1 MRTLP
6 YLRDWNEKYA
16 ANGLTIVGV
25 HAPEFEF
32 EKDEGNVREAMVRER
47 ITWPVAMDNDFNTW
61 RAYKNRYWPHKFLM
75 DQNGEARFHHI
86 GEGAYLE
93 TELWIRALL
102 EEAGNDISSIPIGGV
117 VVEEGEAPPSGEP
130 RTHEIYA
137 GSAWRGRFDYLGNSE
152 GYGGGAPTAYNDPGD
167 YEDGKFYLQGV
178 WSIDSESVTHSRT
191 GSNFEDYIA
200 IDYSARSVNVVVR
213 PTGGD
218 PFPVIV
224 TLDGEP
230 VPVEHRG
237 KDIAE
242 DGDGNTVLNIDGPR
256 MYNVL
261 QSPMQRRG
269 ELRLSTNSP
278 DFSLFTYTFS
288 R

>member
-32 EKDEGNVREAMVRER
+32 EKDEGNVRDAMVKER

-61 RAYKNRYWPHKFLM
+61 RAYKNRYWPHKFLI
-75 DQNGEARFHHI
+75 DKDGEARFHHI

-102 EEAGNDISSIPIGGV
+102 EEAGNDISGIPVGGV
-117 VVEEGEAPPSGEP
+117 VVEQGEAPPSGEP

-137 GSAWRGRFDYLGNSE
+137 GRAWSRGDYLGNSDSISGE
-152 GYGGGAPTAYNDPGD
+152 APIQFNDPGD
-167 YEDGKFYLQGV
+167 YEDGKFYLQGL
-178 WSIDSESVTHSRT
+178 WGFDSESVTHGRST
-191 GSNFEDYIA
+191 SNFEDYVA
-200 IDYSARSVNVVVR
+200 INYSARSVNVVVR

-224 TLDGEP
+224 TLDGNP

-237 KDIAE
+237 KDLSE
-242 DGDGNTVLNIDGPR
+242 DSRGNTVLNVDEPR

-269 ELRLSTNSP
+269 ELRLSANSP
-278 DFSLFTYTFS
+278 NFSLFTYTFS
-288 R
+288 K

>member
-1 MRTLP
+1 MRDL
-6 YLRDWNEKYA
+6 NEKYA

-61 RAYKNRYWPHKFLM
+61 RAYKNRFWPHKFLI
-75 DQNGEARFHHI
+75 DQNGEARYHHI
-86 GEGAYLE
+86 GEGAYLD
-93 TELWIRALL
+93 TELWVRALL
-102 EEAGNDISSIPIGGV
+102 EEAGNDISGIPVGGV
-117 VVEEGEAPPSGEP
+117 ITEEGDAPPSGESKT
-130 RTHEIYA
+130 RELFA
-137 GSAWRGRFDYLGNSE
+137 GRAWRSGDYLGNSE
-152 GYGGGAPTAYNDPGD
+152 SVSGEVPIHFNDPGD
-167 YEDGKFYLQGV
+167 YEDGKFYLHGL
-178 WSIDSESVTHSRT
+178 WSIDSESVTHGRST
-191 GSNFEDYIA
+191 NNYGDYVA
-200 IDYSARSVNVVVR
+200 INYSARSVNVVVR

-224 TLDGEP
+224 TLDGKP
-230 VPVEHRG
+230 VPQEHRG
-237 KDIAE
+237 KDVSE
-242 DGDGNTVLNIDGPR
+242 DERGNTVVNVDGPR

-269 ELRLSTNSP
+269 EIRLSANSP
-278 DFSLFTYTFS
+278 DFSLFTFTFS

>member
-1 MRTLP
+1 
-6 YLRDWNEKYA
+6 
-16 ANGLTIVGV
+16 
-25 HAPEFEF
+25 
-32 EKDEGNVREAMVRER
+32 MVRER

-75 DQNGEARFHHI
+75 DQSGEARFHHI

-102 EEAGNDISSIPIGGV
+102 EEAGNDISNIPVGGV
-117 VVEEGEAPPSGEP
+117 VPEQGDAPPSGEP

-137 GSAWRGRFDYLGNSE
+137 GSAWGTRKYLGNDVSVRDST
-152 GYGGGAPTAYNDPGD
+152 PIQFSDPGD
-167 YEDGKFYLQGV
+167 YEDGRFYLHGL
-178 WSIDSESVTHSRT
+178 WGIDSESVTHGRS
-191 GSNFEDYIA
+191 SNNFEDYIA
-200 IDYSARSVNVVVR
+200 INYSARSVNVVVR

-237 KDIAE
+237 KDVKE
-242 DGDGNTVLNIDGPR
+242 DGEGNTVLNIDGPR
-256 MYNVL
+256 MYNVI
-261 QSPMQRRG
+261 QSPMQGRA

>member
-1 MRTLP
+1 MTPATTRT
-6 YLRDWNEKYA
+6 A
-16 ANGLTIVGV
+16 
-25 HAPEFEF
+25 
-32 EKDEGNVREAMVRER
+32 
-47 ITWPVAMDNDFNTW
+47 
-61 RAYKNRYWPHKFLM
+61 
-75 DQNGEARFHHI
+75 
-86 GEGAYLE
+86 
-93 TELWIRALL
+93 
-102 EEAGNDISSIPIGGV
+102 
-117 VVEEGEAPPSGEP
+117 
-130 RTHEIYA
+130 
-137 GSAWRGRFDYLGNSE
+137 
-152 GYGGGAPTAYNDPGD
+152 
-167 YEDGKFYLQGV
+167 KFYLQGV
-178 WSIDSESVTHSRT
+178 WSIDSESVMHART
-191 GSNFEDYIA
+191 SNNFEDYIA
-200 IDYSARSVNVVVR
+200 INYSARSVNVVVR

-237 KDIAE
+237 KDIAQ

>member
-1 MRTLP
+1 MRDL
-6 YLRDWNEKYA
+6 NEKYA

-61 RAYKNRYWPHKFLM
+61 RAYKNRFWPHKFLI
-75 DQNGEARFHHI
+75 DQNGEARYHHI
-86 GEGAYLE
+86 GEGAYLD
-93 TELWIRALL
+93 TELWVRALL
-102 EEAGNDISSIPIGGV
+102 EEAGNDISGIPVGGV
-117 VVEEGEAPPSGEP
+117 ITEEGDAPPSGESKT
-130 RTHEIYA
+130 RELFA
-137 GSAWRGRFDYLGNSE
+137 GRAWRSGDYLGNSE
-152 GYGGGAPTAYNDPGD
+152 SVSGGVPIHFNDPGD
-167 YEDGKFYLQGV
+167 YEDGKFYLHGL
-178 WSIDSESVTHSRT
+178 WSIDSESVTHGRST
-191 GSNFEDYIA
+191 NNYGDYVA
-200 IDYSARSVNVVVR
+200 INYSARSVNVVVR

-224 TLDGEP
+224 TLDGKP
-230 VPVEHRG
+230 VPEEHRG
-237 KDIAE
+237 KDVSE
-242 DGDGNTVLNIDGPR
+242 DERGNTVLNVDGPR

-269 ELRLSTNSP
+269 EIRLSANSP
-278 DFSLFTYTFS
+278 DFSLFTFTFS

>member
-1 MRTLP
+1 MRDL
-6 YLRDWNEKYA
+6 NEKYA

-32 EKDEGNVREAMVRER
+32 EKDEENVREAMVRER

-61 RAYKNRYWPHKFLM
+61 RAYKNRYWPHKFLI
-75 DQNGEARFHHI
+75 DQNGEARYHHI
-86 GEGAYLE
+86 GEGAYLD
-93 TELWIRALL
+93 TELWVRALL
-102 EEAGNDISSIPIGGV
+102 EEAGNDISGIPVGGV

-137 GSAWRGRFDYLGNSE
+137 GSAWGTKKYLGNEDYSL
-152 GYGGGAPTAYNDPGD
+152 GGPTAFNDPGR

-178 WSIDSESVTHSRT
+178 WEIDSESVTHGRST
-191 GSNFEDYIA
+191 SDFNDYVA
-200 IDYSARSVNVVVR
+200 INYSARSVNVVVR
-213 PTGGD
+213 PEGGD

-224 TLDGEP
+224 TLDGKP
-230 VPVEHRG
+230 VPQEHRG
-237 KDIAE
+237 KDVIE
-242 DGDGNTVLNIDGPR
+242 DGEGNTVLSIDGPR

-269 ELRLSTNSP
+269 ELRLSANSP
-278 DFSLFTYTFS
+278 DFSLFTFTFS

>member
-61 RAYKNRYWPHKFLM
+61 RAYKNRYWPHKFLI
-75 DQNGEARFHHI
+75 DKDGEARFHHI

-102 EEAGNDISSIPIGGV
+102 EEAGNDVSGIPVGGV
-117 VVEEGEAPPSGEP
+117 VPEQGDAPPSGEP
-130 RTHEIYA
+130 KTHEIYA
-137 GSAWRGRFDYLGNSE
+137 GSAWGTGKYLGNE
-152 GYGGGAPTAYNDPGD
+152 GPSRSGPADFSDPGR

-178 WSIDSESVTHSRT
+178 WEIDSESVTHARST
-191 GSNFEDYIA
+191 SKYEDYVA
-200 IDYSARSVNVVVR
+200 INYSARSVNVVVR
-213 PTGGD
+213 PRGGD

-224 TLDGEP
+224 TLDGGP
-230 VPVEHRG
+230 VPEEHRG
-237 KDIAE
+237 KDVST

-261 QSPMQRRG
+261 QSPQMRRG